1 LTLDSTPPFT
11 LPAMVDDTPAEGP
24 LRAGELARRTGVT
37 KDTLRFYERAGLL
50 PRPERLPNNY
60 RVYPAGAVERVLW
73 IRRVLAA
80 GFTVEELAR
89 ILAERERGG
98 VPCRK
103 VRDLG
108 AAKLAEMEER
118 LQELEA
124 ARDTLRALLKDW
136 DRRLAEVGPGK
147 LAGLLEALPET
158 PRQETRKRKEIR

>member
-1 LTLDSTPPFT
+1 
-11 LPAMVDDTPAEGP
+11 MVDDTPAERP
-24 LRAGELARRTGVT
+24 LRAGELARRTDVT

-124 ARDTLRALLKDW
+124 ARDALRALLKDW
-136 DRRLAEVGPGK
+136 DRRLAEAGPGK
-147 LAGLLEALPET
+147 LAGLLETLPET